1 VKKSRKT
8 NLNTIE
14 HSAKV
19 FFNGHYIRKWMRRL
33 FKLKIVKRTDVK
45 RNYFIHQLT
54 RGKNSLFR
62 ITDIIYVKN
71 TQGLYQTKAACFQYK
86 IKECDGAHRMV

>member
-14 HSAKV
+14 HSEKY
-19 FFNGHYIRKWMRRL
+19 FSMGTIRKWMRRL
-33 FKLKIVKRTDVK
+33 FELKIVKRTDVK

-62 ITDIIYVKN
+62 ITDKYNLCQN
-71 TQGLYQTKAACFQYK
+71 TQAY
-86 IKECDGAHRMV
+86 IKQKQLVFNIK